1 MIQLSVTLP
10 PLSSASPV
18 AGLLLLAA
26 VGLARLGTLAVI
38 AGLICIGVGWWKNTH
53 GQDD

>member
-26 VGLARLGTLAVI
+26 VGLALMAYGLA
-38 AGLICIGVGWWKNTH
+38 LRPPR
-53 GQDD
+53 DRS

>member
-26 VGLARLGTLAVI
+26 RRLLTP
-38 AGLICIGVGWWKNTH
+38 KEKT
-53 GQDD
+53 